1 MDNLKIGVVGYSWQ
15 KFDEAEALRK
25 LREAYDTLERQHPQ
39 EQKAVISGLSDI
51 GIPALAYRE
60 AVSRHWRTVGVACS
74 KAKQYACFPVDET
87 VIVGEEWGD
96 ESATFLDS
104 LDVLIKVGGGKQ
116 AIAETN
122 AFKERRKPVLEYQ
135 LPRLI

>member
-1 MDNLKIGVVGYSWQ
+1 LT
-15 KFDEAEALRK
+15 
-25 LREAYDTLERQHPQ
+25 DT
-39 EQKAVISGLSDI
+39 

-60 AVSRHWRTVGVACS
+60 AVSRNWRTVGVACL
-74 KAKQYACFPVDET
+74 KARQYACFPVDKT
-87 VIVGEEWGD
+87 IIVGEEWGD